1 LTVMVEPFSRSIKQR
16 TKSSRAT
23 SREPSSKEKVSA
35 GDRSHQRSDLTVNQD
50 ALKTAALP
58 PHQHQGTKFPE
69 AVRPGV
75 GNAAST
81 SKAKKV
87 MEWFRT
93 KSRGKVP
100 EEEHQINEKTP
111 PTPSSRHVPLNGS
124 TSTINGLNSPSANL
138 YPPAVNLDVSTP
150 RSTGPTAPGHPNRTP
165 SVATEKSVSNPIKRS
180 FILPS
185 AAKNILRV
193 HHGAMDQT
201 TITSGNPPEVMR
213 HVLDVLLEMGLEVQ
227 EESQYKYRCVRPKK
241 RKIGSTGVS
250 LKDGQ
255 GGNGLAAF
263 TMVGSAASGGVDKR
277 GLPVPSSSGGMLKGL
292 LMRRQSSQV
301 SNSGS
306 QPVDS
311 ENSSPGNNESNPSL
325 ATPPSSDPAN
335 ILYGDQNQDQGGEV
349 RFSVE
354 LTRLDR
360 LEDTYS
366 LDIRRLKGNLKSYKF
381 LYDSLRERANLNN
394 ERR

>member
-1 LTVMVEPFSRSIKQR
+1 MVEPFSRSIKQR
-16 TKSSRAT
+16 TKSGRAA
-23 SREPSSKEKVSA
+23 SREPSSKEKDSA
-35 GDRSHQRSDLTVNQD
+35 GDKSREPSDSLTNQD
-50 ALKTAALP
+50 PPKTAVLP
-58 PHQHQGTKFPE
+58 PHQHQDSKFPE
-69 AVRPGV
+69 VVRPGV

-93 KSRGKVP
+93 KSRGRVP
-100 EEEHQINEKTP
+100 DEEQQITEKAP
-111 PTPSSRHVPLNGS
+111 PTSSSRQVPLNAS
-124 TSTINGLNSPSANL
+124 TSTINGLTSPG
-138 YPPAVNLDVSTP
+138 
-150 RSTGPTAPGHPNRTP
+150 TGPSENVHLPPTNLNISTSRSPNSATSGHPTRT
-165 SVATEKSVSNPIKRS
+165 SSAATDKSFSNPIKRS
-180 FILPS
+180 FILSP

-193 HHGAMDQT
+193 HHGAVDQT
-201 TITSGNPPEVMR
+201 TITSGNPPEVMKY
-213 HVLDVLLEMGLEVQ
+213 VLDVLLEMGLEVQ
-227 EESQYKYRCVRPKK
+227 EESQYKFRCIRPKR

-263 TMVGSAASGGVDKR
+263 SMVGSAASGGVDKR
-277 GLPVPSSSGGMLKGL
+277 GLPVPSSAGGMLKGL

-301 SNSGS
+301 STSGS

-311 ENSSPGNNESNPSL
+311 ESSSPGNNESNPSL
-325 ATPPSSDPAN
+325 ATPTSERPSSLPN
-335 ILYGDQNQDQGGEV
+335 TLYGDQSQDQGGEV

-381 LYDSLRERANLNN
+381 LYDSLRE
-394 ERR
+394 